1 MPHYL
6 FQAAYTSDALAMLIK
21 KPENRVAVVTK
32 AIEKLGG
39 RVIGGWFSFGDYDI
53 VHAANLLCRLTN
65 PLKLIERLP
74 SLVRPGG
81 QLLLTTPCTWLEE
94 FTPRGN
100 WPQGSTREWLT
111 SLLEPRFDLSKTC
124 DMPFLIR
131 EHARKYQWSVALGM
145 RWRRKVEVV

>member
-1 MPHYL
+1 L
-6 FQAAYTSDALAMLIK
+6 WRASAAATPSTATRAERSAAARSD
-21 KPENRVAVVTK
+21 T
-32 AIEKLGG
+32 
-39 RVIGGWFSFGDYDI
+39 FS
-53 VHAANLLCRLTN
+53 AATA
-65 PLKLIERLP
+65 LKLIERLP

-81 QLLLTTPCTWLEE
+81 QLLLTTPCTWLED

-111 SLLEPRFDLSKTC
+111 SLLEPHFDLFKTC

-145 RWRRKVEVV
+145 RWRRKISEV